1 MEKRYEPGKKVS
13 LRLTKDLPRYLFDYL
28 NENEIGNREMLDLL
42 LEGVQSRMANEN
54 KGIFLPYYD
63 LPPERREEIARND
76 DFLQTVVKVA
86 DWLIR
91 GGGPPQVMVTQP
103 AAVEEKQ
110 ADPEPEPLAPGEID
124 VSEDGAINQFLQQ
137 FEDDDDDDDD

>member
-28 NENEIGNREMLDLL
+28 NDHEVGNREILDLL
-42 LEGVQSRMANEN
+42 LEGIQSRMANEN

-76 DFLQTVVKVA
+76 DLLQAVVKVA
-86 DWLIR
+86 DWLILNQQA
-91 GGGPPQVMVTQP
+91 PQMMVVQQV
-103 AAVEEKQ
+103 VEKKEE
-110 ADPEPEPLAPGEID
+110 ADPEPEPAPGEID
-124 VSEDGAINQFLQQ
+124 DSENGYVNQFLQQ
-137 FEDDDDDDDD
+137 FDDDDDDED